1 MLRIAVAKGRT
12 EKEVLKL
19 FERCGIYFDEHNKTR
34 KLILRDRNE
43 KLELILTK
51 PVDTTVYVE
60 TGAADCGIV
69 GKDILLENDADVYS
83 LLSLGIARCKMC
95 VAKKRGDD
103 FQQNKFITVATKFPR
118 IAKKYFD
125 EKNIDCKIIYLSG
138 SVELAPILN
147 IADVIVDLVQTGT
160 TLKENDL
167 VVADDIIEDVCACF
181 IANKVSL
188 KTKFAEFE
196 DLMQKLNSAL
206 SATEEES

>member
-147 IADVIVDLVQTGT
+147 IADVIAPCPNRHHAQRKRPRRCRRHHRRRSRLLYCQQSQFKDKICRV
-160 TLKENDL
+160 
-167 VVADDIIEDVCACF
+167 
-181 IANKVSL
+181 
-188 KTKFAEFE
+188 
-196 DLMQKLNSAL
+196 
-206 SATEEES
+206 

>member
-1 MLRIAVAKGRT
+1 MLRIAVAKGHA
-12 EKEVLKL
+12 EKCSNSLSAAAFIL
-19 FERCGIYFDEHNKTR
+19 TNRNKTR

-83 LLSLGIARCKMC
+83 LLSLGIARCKMRDALNRRVSANIHYC
-95 VAKKRGDD
+95 RHNEVSASHRK
-103 FQQNKFITVATKFPR
+103 NT
-118 IAKKYFD
+118 D

-138 SVELAPILN
+138 SVERRRSSILPI
-147 IADVIVDLVQTGT
+147 IAGPCPDRHHAQ
-160 TLKENDL
+160 ENDL

-181 IANKVSL
+181 IA
-188 KTKFAEFE
+188 TK
-196 DLMQKLNSAL
+196 SV
-206 SATEEES
+206 

>member
-125 EKNIDCKIIYLSG
+125 EKTSTAKSFISAAPWSWRRSSILPMSLWTLSRPAPRSKKTTSSLPMTSSKTSAPALLPTK
-138 SVELAPILN
+138 SV
-147 IADVIVDLVQTGT
+147 
-160 TLKENDL
+160 
-167 VVADDIIEDVCACF
+167 
-181 IANKVSL
+181 
-188 KTKFAEFE
+188 
-196 DLMQKLNSAL
+196 
-206 SATEEES
+206 

>member
-1 MLRIAVAKGRT
+1 MLKIAVAKGRT

-19 FERCGIYFDEHNKTR
+19 FERCGIYFDEYNKTR
-34 KLILRDRNE
+34 KLILCDRDE

-69 GKDILLENDADVYS
+69 GKDILLENNADVYS
-83 LLSLGIARCKMC
+83 LLSLGIAGCKMC
-95 VAKKRGDD
+95 VAKKRGSD
-103 FQQNKFITVATKFPR
+103 FHQNKFITVATKFPK
-118 IAKKYFD
+118 ITKKYFD

-138 SVELAPILN
+138 SVELAPILG

-167 VVADDIIEDVCACF
+167 MIADTIIEDISACF

-196 DLMQKLNSAL
+196 ELMGKLNSAL
-206 SATEEES
+206 RLSKKEF

>member
-1 MLRIAVAKGRT
+1 MLKLAVAKGRT

-19 FERCGIYFDEHNKTR
+19 FEQCGIYFDEYNKTR
-34 KLILRDRNE
+34 KLILQDRDA

-60 TGAADCGIV
+60 AGAADCGIV
-69 GKDILLENDADVYS
+69 GKDILLENNADVYS
-83 LLSLGIARCKMC
+83 LMPLDIAKCKMC
-95 VAKKRGDD
+95 VAKKRGTNFD
-103 FQQNKFITVATKFPR
+103 QNKFITVATKFPR
-118 IAKKYFD
+118 ITKKYFD
-125 EKNIDCKIIYLSG
+125 EKNMDCKIIYLSG

-167 VVADDIIEDVCACF
+167 VIADDIIDNVSACF

-196 DLMQKLNSAL
+196 SLMQKLNTAMRL
-206 SATEEES
+206 REEE